1 MRWLLYIYICISLCS
16 CHDRDSY
23 SEYIPKD
30 SLSTYSTLK
39 ENISEELLNN
49 YDISDCGELCARQ
62 HHRRRSP
69 PRCRTHRPV
78 RPPASPRRAPGLR
91 IRRQA

>member
-49 YDISDCGELCARQ
+49 YDISDID
-62 HHRRRSP
+62 
-69 PRCRTHRPV
+69 
-78 RPPASPRRAPGLR
+78 
-91 IRRQA
+91 IRVNSMSEEFRFRKIC